1 MGCATDAIAPQS
13 QKGPRVRK
21 LLAVAAKFSAVCAL
35 ITAIGVLA
43 VGGALAPATTVAA
56 HDYHN
61 AHDYH

>member
-1 MGCATDAIAPQS
+1 
-13 QKGPRVRK
+13 VRK